1 MLGLNL
7 ELGLEKLGLGKLR
20 LMLKVKLGLELG
32 KLGLKFRLSMQQ
44 VQFHKNQVYLT
55 RTLRHILVVLIL
67 HVNINVSKKLA
78 FYEYHLF
85 VG

>member
-20 LMLKVKLGLELG
+20 LMLKLKLGLNVGLELG

-44 VQFHKNQVYLT
+44 VQFL
-55 RTLRHILVVLIL
+55 
-67 HVNINVSKKLA
+67 
-78 FYEYHLF
+78 
-85 VG
+85 